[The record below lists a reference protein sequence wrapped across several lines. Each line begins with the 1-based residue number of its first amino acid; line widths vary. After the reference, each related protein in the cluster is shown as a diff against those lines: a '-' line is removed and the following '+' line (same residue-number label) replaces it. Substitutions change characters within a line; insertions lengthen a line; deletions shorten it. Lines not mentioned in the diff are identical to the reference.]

1 MQAKTMWGAI
11 AVIALGLFF
20 IIGSTFIEDSAN
32 SERYE
37 KAKEKEQSIVKAEQE
52 KEKAR
57 QRHKKQIDKATTKT
71 HIIDDSLDPTVLA
84 YRYNKYFKGL
94 KIDHSISFG
103 DSSYDARAFPNDK
116 IVIGGTL
123 SPNSRKFSKLYLA
136 GLNLTED
143 KEINEFKNIALAFF
157 TSVFN
162 QDIPIKDRE
171 GILNIHLDKVMKNGG
186 ETMFQ
191 TGKIEYRFLNIKD
204 SVIRIDVTN
213 IKNPY

>member
-1 MQAKTMWGAI
+1 MQGKLKWGAI

-37 KAKEKEQSIVKAEQE
+37 KAKEKEQSLIKAEQE

-57 QRHKKQIDKATTKT
+57 QKYKEQSDKAIAKT

-103 DSSYDARAFPNDK
+103 DSSYDATAFPNDK
-116 IVIGGTL
+116 IVISGTL
-123 SPNSRKFSKLYLA
+123 SPNSRKFSKIYLA

-157 TSVFN
+157 TSVAN
-162 QDIPIKDRE
+162 QDIPLRDRE
-171 GILNIHLDKVMKNGG
+171 DILNIHLDKVMKNDG
-186 ETMFQ
+186 ETEFQ
-191 TGKIEYRFLNIKD
+191 MGQIKYRFFSIED
-204 SVIRIDVTN
+204 SEIRIDISN
-213 IKNPY
+213 SKNP

>member
-1 MQAKTMWGAI
+1 MLGKLKWGAI

-37 KAKEKEQSIVKAEQE
+37 KAKEKEQSLIKAEHE
-52 KEKAR
+52 KEKVR
-57 QRHKKQIDKATTKT
+57 EKYKKQVDKAITET
-71 HIIDDSLDPTVLA
+71 HIIDDSLDPTVLS

-103 DSSYDARAFPNDK
+103 DSSYDARAFPNEK

-123 SPNSRKFSKLYLA
+123 SSNSRKFSKLYLA
-136 GLNLTED
+136 GLDLTED

-157 TSVFN
+157 TSVAN

-171 GILNIHLDKVMKNGG
+171 DILNMNLDKVIKNGG

-191 TGKIEYRFLNIKD
+191 IGQIEYRFLNSGD
-204 SVIRIDVTN
+204 SVLRIDVTN
-213 IKNPY
+213 SKNPY